1 MKFAAS
7 VSLSTAIV
15 SLALLY
21 PGICQAREDEKSPAS
36 SEALQAAAQ
45 HEATLMVPAQATLV
59 KQLDAKKIQV
69 GNQFQV
75 RLTQTV
81 HLKNGP
87 DLPRGTILV
96 GVVATGNEKAGD
108 ASRITLRFTGA
119 ELKGGKVVPI
129 TATIVGISPP
139 VTDSYASAGTT
150 GADTW
155 NGSLLHV
162 DQIDALP
169 GVDLHSQIASTNS
182 GELVSPKKDGV
193 KLSIGSKFTLAI
205 APQENGNGGNGGAA

>member
-15 SLALLY
+15 CVALLY
-21 PGICQAREDEKSPAS
+21 PGICQAREDEESPTS
-36 SEALQAAAQ
+36 SEALQAAQ

-59 KQLDAKKIQV
+59 KQLDAKKIQT

-87 DLPRGTILV
+87 ELPRGTLLI
-96 GVVATGNEKAGD
+96 GVVTTDNEKAGD
-108 ASRITLRFTGA
+108 ASHIALRFTGA

-129 TATIVGISPP
+129 TATIVRITPP
-139 VTDSYASAGTT
+139 ITDSYASAGTT
-150 GADTW
+150 GAESW
-155 NGSLLHV
+155 NSSLLHV
-162 DQIDALP
+162 DQIDAAP